1 MTAVAPKVSD
11 TLTLFQPGW
20 VGADSAQHWRGAPKF
35 SLPLR
40 PCLYLNKVNISI
52 FSNLEETPK
61 HVVPGEVNTTSP
73 GLGTDGS
80 ANNTN
85 SKKVIVNGNATATT
99 AAQVANDT
107 NSERIKYVYV
117 REHEHMHHGHSHA
130 HSHIHSAPDS
140 ISSVAY
146 MVRNSQIFIFWKKK
160 TLNDKKLE
168 MNVLISRENL
178 QLLKIAPK

>member
-1 MTAVAPKVSD
+1 MILFTAVIVVTQEK
-11 TLTLFQPGW
+11 TYTRLFQKIIYLSQGFIQ
-20 VGADSAQHWRGAPKF
+20 SFR
-35 SLPLR
+35 
-40 PCLYLNKVNISI
+40 YLNPISTRVGGVRFCPPLARTHLNFLCHYVTTVYLNRVNIFI
-52 FSNLEETPK
+52 IPNLEETPK
-61 HVVPGEVNTTSP
+61 HVVPGEVNTTIP

-146 MVRNSQIFIFWKKK
+146 MVRKF
-160 TLNDKKLE
+160 LE
-168 MNVLISRENL
+168 KNR
-178 QLLKIAPK
+178 

>member
-1 MTAVAPKVSD
+1 M
-11 TLTLFQPGW
+11 
-20 VGADSAQHWRGAPKF
+20 
-35 SLPLR
+35 
-40 PCLYLNKVNISI
+40 YLNNVDIFI

-61 HVVPGEVNTTSP
+61 HVVAGEVNTTSP
-73 GLGTDGS
+73 GPGPEGS

-85 SKKVIVNGNATATT
+85 SKKVIINGNAAATT

-146 MVRNSQIFIFWKKK
+146 MVRNFLEKKIVK
-160 TLNDKKLE
+160 WQKNRNERFDFTRKYATA
-168 MNVLISRENL
+168 ENRT
-178 QLLKIAPK
+178 

>member
-1 MTAVAPKVSD
+1 M
-11 TLTLFQPGW
+11 
-20 VGADSAQHWRGAPKF
+20 
-35 SLPLR
+35 
-40 PCLYLNKVNISI
+40 YLNKLNIFI

-61 HVVPGEVNTTSP
+61 HVVPGEVNTASP
-73 GLGTDGS
+73 GPGTEGS

-85 SKKVIVNGNATATT
+85 SKKVIINGNAAATT

-146 MVRNSQIFIFWKKK
+146 MVRKFLEKKL
-160 TLNDKKLE
+160 LNDIKLE
-168 MNVLISRENL
+168 MNVLIS
-178 QLLKIAPK
+178 

>member
-1 MTAVAPKVSD
+1 M
-11 TLTLFQPGW
+11 
-20 VGADSAQHWRGAPKF
+20 
-35 SLPLR
+35 
-40 PCLYLNKVNISI
+40 YLNKVNIFI
-52 FSNLEETPK
+52 IPNLEETPK
-61 HVVPGEVNTTSP
+61 HVVPGEVNTTIP

-146 MVRNSQIFIFWKKK
+146 MVRNFLEKKIVK
-160 TLNDKKLE
+160 
-168 MNVLISRENL
+168 
-178 QLLKIAPK
+178 